1 MVRLAGPR
9 RPYKEQAAVP
19 GDETNG
25 GQVEDEGLGYVRVE
39 GPVEGV
45 QRLHLRDAS
54 PLEAACQEAVAATG
68 QLILHQE
75 LEEVPSKAL
84 EALGQDPRLQ
94 LANLPLL
101 SCRIAK
107 GM

>member
-25 GQVEDEGLGYVRVE
+25 GQVDDEGLGYVSVE

-54 PLEAACQEAVAATG
+54 LLEAACQEAVAATG
-68 QLILHQE
+68 QFIFHQE

-94 LANLPLL
+94 LINLPLL
-101 SCRIAK
+101 SAE
-107 GM
+107 